1 MPITLLKLSVNT
13 AQFAMMTVTAV
24 FDTYAAPTCGT
35 HEVIAS
41 TLASLYNEVP
51 HHRGLTPK
59 GTMVEVF
66 SSEAGTF
73 SVVITIPNG
82 RSCLVTAG
90 TNWQEIDAASHGAD
104 KDASGDVDR
113 EF

>member
-1 MPITLLKLSVNT
+1 MKQNIKPTFIVS
-13 AQFAMMTVTAV
+13 AMSLVMSLAVTT
-24 FDTYAAPTCGT
+24 DTYAAPTCGT